1 MLSRRTYHSD
11 SERRIPV
18 TESRDIAA
26 RHPPLG
32 AQSSRNSIGFS
43 CRNVGSRCKVV
54 RLASSG
60 LNASH
65 DYLEMSRLISRQGP
79 DIGAIDKD
87 GNWVRSDTAHAMRA
101 RQISRLDLIR
111 DPRESISTTRRRV
124 SVSSSGIHTS
134 GRNPLAWSFASTAAS
149 IYITINCPRS
159 S

>member
-1 MLSRRTYHSD
+1 M
-11 SERRIPV
+11 
-18 TESRDIAA
+18 
-26 RHPPLG
+26 
-32 AQSSRNSIGFS
+32 
-43 CRNVGSRCKVV
+43 V

-149 IYITINCPRS
+149 IYITIQLPKVELKNGLTLVRDVRVRRPV
-159 S
+159 

>member
-1 MLSRRTYHSD
+1 
-11 SERRIPV
+11 
-18 TESRDIAA
+18 
-26 RHPPLG
+26 
-32 AQSSRNSIGFS
+32 
-43 CRNVGSRCKVV
+43 VV

-124 SVSSSGIHTS
+124 SVSSSGIHNS
-134 GRNPLAWSFASTAAS
+134 EGLYQGPGFNQ
-149 IYITINCPRS
+149 
-159 S
+159 